1 MKHVWAPWR
10 MSYLKGEAKEE
21 GCLFCNCTMQ
31 EDSANN
37 LILHRGQRVYIILNR
52 YPYTNG
58 HVMVVPFEHKPSI
71 EELDHETQAELM
83 HLTSQ
88 VLQVLRRQYG
98 AENFNIGINVGEAA
112 GAGVVDH
119 VHVHIVPRWTGD
131 TSFMTTTASTRVLPE
146 SLEETYEKL
155 RQHWQDTNPD

>member
-1 MKHVWAPWR
+1 M
-10 MSYLKGEAKEE
+10 
-21 GCLFCNCTMQ
+21 
-31 EDSANN
+31 
-37 LILHRGQRVYIILNR
+37 YIILNR